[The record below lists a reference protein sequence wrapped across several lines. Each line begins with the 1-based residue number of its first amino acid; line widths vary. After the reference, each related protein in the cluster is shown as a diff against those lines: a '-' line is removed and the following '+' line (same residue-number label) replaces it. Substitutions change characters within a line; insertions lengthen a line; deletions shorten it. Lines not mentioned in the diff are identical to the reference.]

1 MDRLTWQDYEA
12 DLDRKIEDLHAR
24 VHSGKRGELDSD
36 LKCGAIGL
44 ELRVADLVAEAV
56 ERREDPHQRPQRLIG
71 LVGHARRQ
79 YAQREVRIVPEE
91 RRDDGR
97 AQRRAQ
103 LLVEIVFQC
112 ERAVQ
117 RGGSG

>member
-1 MDRLTWQDYEA
+1 MPAAHCAALP
-12 DLDRKIEDLHAR
+12 LL
-24 VHSGKRGELDSD
+24 LDSVERGVHG
-36 LKCGAIGL
+36 GAIGL

-56 ERREDPHQRPQRLIG
+56 ERREDPHQRPQRLVG

-79 YAQREVRIVPEE
+79 HAQSEVRIVPEE

-97 AQRRAQ
+97 AQRRAE

-117 RGGSG
+117 RGGVTGNSGGSG